1 MAMDALHLGQN
12 GKKDSGPGAGWAH
25 WQGFKLDLSGEE
37 LIRSLPMARS
47 WIIDE
52 IEGQSAGGGSH
63 LLHLMM
69 NILGSELT
77 GLITRAYNA

>member
-1 MAMDALHLGQN
+1 MAGLQTRFEWGGVDKESAD
-12 GKKDSGPGAGWAH
+12 GKI
-25 WQGFKLDLSGEE
+25 LDN
-37 LIRSLPMARS
+37 
-47 WIIDE
+47 IDE